1 MKNNLAQIRD
11 LMGKGSYPDLSK
23 KLKDGNID
31 LDAIVAEESR
41 QMVEIERRLKLGSI
55 VNPLP
60 KPKQLPYGF
69 DMPEHDAHR
78 AVWIA
83 KLGKFQGLFVMGSIA
98 IYEDLAWYH
107 VSFSRRGAMP
117 DYNDITMIKDCWF
130 GKDRWAIQVHP
141 KADEHVNIA
150 PTCLHLWSCLED
162 GFRLPDFRFLG
173 VI

>member
-1 MKNNLAQIRD
+1 MIN
-11 LMGKGSYPDLSK
+11 P
-23 KLKDGNID
+23 
-31 LDAIVAEESR
+31 
-41 QMVEIERRLKLGSI
+41 QMVEVDRRLKAKI
-55 VNPLP
+55 ITNPLP
-60 KPKQLPYGF
+60 KPSDLPYGF
-69 DMPEHDAHR
+69 DMPENDGHR

-83 KLGKFQGLFVMGSIA
+83 KLGKYQGLFVMGSIA
-98 IYEDLAWYH
+98 IYEDLVWYH
-107 VSFSRRGAMP
+107 VSFSRRDRIP
-117 DYNDITMIKDCWF
+117 SYEDICIIKDCWF